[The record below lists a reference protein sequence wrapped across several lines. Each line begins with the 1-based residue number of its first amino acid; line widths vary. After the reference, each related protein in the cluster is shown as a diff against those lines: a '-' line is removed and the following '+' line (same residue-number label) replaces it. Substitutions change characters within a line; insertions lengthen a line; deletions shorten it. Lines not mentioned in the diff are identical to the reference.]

1 MYLKTA
7 GKSKGRPGSGEDGS
21 ERLNVK
27 QQRVG
32 APKRPSARFS

>member
-1 MYLKTA
+1 MA
-7 GKSKGRPGSGEDGS
+7 AKSKGRLGIQGRCGS

-32 APKRPSARFS
+32 APERPSARFS